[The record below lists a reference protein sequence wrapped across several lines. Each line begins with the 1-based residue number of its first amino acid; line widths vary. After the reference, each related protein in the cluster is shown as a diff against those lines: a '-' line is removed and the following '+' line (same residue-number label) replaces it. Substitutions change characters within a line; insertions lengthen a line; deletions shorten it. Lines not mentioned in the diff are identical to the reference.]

1 MMRILMALP
10 LALAMAL
17 GLFTLMAWM
26 VDNGNHQRQDNSLP
40 LALNMVMVEHEQA
53 PQRRQR
59 VAPPP
64 PETPTPPPEAQQ
76 PSQSQAAIST
86 AMPMASIP
94 SLGLD
99 TSIHGLAVNA
109 PKFTDFSSAAAMGNG
124 LGKSQQAMPLYR
136 VEPRYPSRALRQGKE
151 GYVVLKFTIDTQGRP
166 IDIAVMDAKPRR
178 LFDKEAIR
186 ALRKWKYQPQ
196 VVNGTAMAQQGQTVR
211 LEFRLNQ

>member
-17 GLFTLMAWM
+17 SLFTLMAWM
-26 VDNGNHQRQDNSLP
+26 VDNGNHQPQDNSP
-40 LALNMVMVEHEQA
+40 SLAFNMVMVEHEQA

-64 PETPTPPPEAQQ
+64 PETPTPPPEAQ
-76 PSQSQAAIST
+76 PSQSQAATST

-109 PKFTDFSSAAAMGNG
+109 PKFTDFSSAAAIGNG

>member
-10 LALAMAL
+10 LALAMAF

-26 VDNGNHQRQDNSLP
+26 VDNGNHQPQDNSPP
-40 LALNMVMVEHEQA
+40 LTFNMVMVEQDQA

-59 VAPPP
+59 VVPPP
-64 PETPTPPPEAQQ
+64 PETPTPPPEAQ
-76 PSQSQAAIST
+76 PQAATST
-86 AMPMASIP
+86 SMPMATIP

-109 PKFTDFSSAAAMGNG
+109 PKFTDFSSANVIGNG

-136 VEPRYPSRALRQGKE
+136 AEPRYPARALRQGKE

-166 IDIAVMDAKPRR
+166 MDIAVMDAKPHR

-196 VVNGTAMAQQGQTVR
+196 VVNGIAMAQQGQTVR

>member
-10 LALAMAL
+10 LALAVAL

-26 VDNGNHQRQDNSLP
+26 VDNGNHQPQDNAP
-40 LALNMVMVEHEQA
+40 RLAFNMVMVEHEQA

-64 PETPTPPPEAQQ
+64 PETPTPPPEAQ
-76 PSQSQAAIST
+76 PSQSQAATST
-86 AMPMASIP
+86 TMPMTSIS

-109 PKFTDFSSAAAMGNG
+109 PKFTDFSSAAAIGDG

-166 IDIAVMDAKPRR
+166 IDIAVMDAKPHR